1 MSADRH
7 ARDILPI
14 PDRPARGLTTY
25 DAKDPNTAFP
35 PIEPLLPPPG
45 APNVL
50 VVLLDDV
57 GFGASTTFGGPCR
70 TPTADRLAAAMGCA
84 TTGST
89 PLRCAPRR
97 GRRCSPAATTTR
109 SAWAASPSS
118 RHRHRATT
126 RCGRTP
132 RLRLATTLKLNG
144 YSTAQFG
151 KCHEVPVWQTSPM
164 GPFDAWP
171 TGGGGFETFYGFIG
185 GENNQWDP
193 ALYSGTTPIE
203 PPATAEEGYH
213 LTEDLADHAIGWVRQ
228 QKALMPDRPFFIYFA
243 PGATHAPHHVPKE
256 WADRYQGEFDDGWDA
271 LRESTFARQKEL
283 GVIPED
289 AELTARHDEIPAWD
303 DMPEELKPVLA
314 RQMEVYAGFLE
325 HTDHHVGRLIDT
337 LADLEVLDDTIV
349 YYIIG
354 DNGAS
359 AEGTMNGAFNE
370 LANFN
375 GMAALETPEFML
387 SKMDDFGGPDS
398 YNHYSVGWAW
408 ANDTPFQWTKQV
420 ASHWGGTRNG
430 TIVHWPHGIEQ
441 PGGLRSQFTH
451 VIDLAPTILEA
462 AGLPEPTMVNGVL
475 QSPMEGTSMLYSFNE
490 GDAPER
496 HDLQYFEMFANRG
509 IYHQGW
515 SAVTKHKTPWVM
527 VGGVLPAFDDD
538 VWELYDGTSDY
549 SQAHNLAADNPE
561 KLAELQRLWLIEA
574 TKYNVLPLDDRS
586 MERAVAE
593 SAGRPTLIHGNSQL
607 FFAGMGRLSEN
618 SVVNI
623 KNKSFS
629 VTAEVEVPDGGVEGV
644 IIAQGGRFGG
654 WALYL
659 KDGKAKFVYN
669 VLGIHEFTTEAETPI
684 PAGTHQVRMEFAY
697 DGGGLAKGGDVTL
710 YYDGDG
716 VGTGRVADNPADGLL
731 RRRDHRHRLR
741 VRHHRHPRLHAGDQP
756 VHRPDP
762 LGPDRPRQGRQR
774 PLHRPRGTPPH
785 RHGPTIGAIARKDL
799 PTSRAPQQATG
810 PALPLNVSSSS
821 APCPRRPPGPRGK
834 IVGLGGATKG
844 ARAPLSPRQ
853 PHRSPHAPHSENL
866 NQKTRALSPQAPPS
880 VRAPLGT
887 HKYPR
892 GSPRRTPAPGRYPR
906 GSNAAP
912 LRGAAALLLPAP
924 PPSFSRPAPEKMVP
938 PRHLVVTAPQG
949 AGISRDQASAFA
961 FKASNSA
968 CVMAP
973 ESFSDFAEA
982 IWSVDEPPDD
992 PATDLMYSA
1001 CAACISCACSS

>member
-1 MSADRH
+1 M
-7 ARDILPI
+7 
-14 PDRPARGLTTY
+14 
-25 DAKDPNTAFP
+25 
-35 PIEPLLPPPG
+35 
-45 APNVL
+45 
-50 VVLLDDV
+50 
-57 GFGASTTFGGPCR
+57 
-70 TPTADRLAAAMGCA
+70 
-84 TTGST
+84 
-89 PLRCAPRR
+89 
-97 GRRCSPAATTTR
+97 
-109 SAWAASPSS
+109 
-118 RHRHRATT
+118 
-126 RCGRTP
+126 
-132 RLRLATTLKLNG
+132 
-144 YSTAQFG
+144 
-151 KCHEVPVWQTSPM
+151 WQTSPM

-289 AELTARHDEIPAWD
+289 AELTARHAEIPAWD

-387 SKMDDFGGPDS
+387 SKMDSFGGPDS

-430 TIVHWPHGIEQ
+430 TIVHWPNGIQQ

-527 VGGVLPAFDDD
+527 VGGVLPTFDDD
-538 VWELYDGTSDY
+538 VWELYDGSSDY
-549 SQAHNLAADNPE
+549 SQARDLAAVNPE

-629 VTAEVEVPDGGVEGV
+629 VTAEVEVPDAGVEGV

-654 WALYL
+654 WALYV
-659 KDGKAKFVYN
+659 KEGKAKFVYN

-710 YYDGDG
+710 YYDGTA
-716 VGTGRVADNPADGLL
+716 VGTGRVAATQPMVFSADETTDIGYESGTTVTPDYTPATSRFTGRINWVQIDLGDDDN
-731 RRRDHRHRLR
+731 DHFIDPEERLR
-741 VRHHRHPRLHAGDQP
+741 IAMA
-756 VHRPDP
+756 
-762 LGPDRPRQGRQR
+762 RQ
-774 PLHRPRGTPPH
+774 
-785 RHGPTIGAIARKDL
+785 
-799 PTSRAPQQATG
+799 
-810 PALPLNVSSSS
+810 
-821 APCPRRPPGPRGK
+821 
-834 IVGLGGATKG
+834 
-844 ARAPLSPRQ
+844 
-853 PHRSPHAPHSENL
+853 
-866 NQKTRALSPQAPPS
+866 
-880 VRAPLGT
+880 
-887 HKYPR
+887 
-892 GSPRRTPAPGRYPR
+892 
-906 GSNAAP
+906 
-912 LRGAAALLLPAP
+912 
-924 PPSFSRPAPEKMVP
+924 
-938 PRHLVVTAPQG
+938 
-949 AGISRDQASAFA
+949 
-961 FKASNSA
+961 
-968 CVMAP
+968 
-973 ESFSDFAEA
+973 
-982 IWSVDEPPDD
+982 
-992 PATDLMYSA
+992 
-1001 CAACISCACSS
+1001 